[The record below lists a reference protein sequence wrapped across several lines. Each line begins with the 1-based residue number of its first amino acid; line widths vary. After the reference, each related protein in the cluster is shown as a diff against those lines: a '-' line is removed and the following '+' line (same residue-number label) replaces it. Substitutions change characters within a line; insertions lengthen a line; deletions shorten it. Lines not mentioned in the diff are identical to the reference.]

1 MDDTIVILMIGD
13 IMGKP
18 GMVAVKRCLSRVIAD
33 YKVDFVIANG
43 ENAAGG
49 IGITV
54 ELTRELV
61 HMGVNCI
68 TTGNHIWRQREIQD
82 YISRER
88 RLLRPYNFG
97 DSQPGFGFGRY
108 ETPGGVSIGVVNLV
122 GRVFMDPA
130 DNPFKTADRA
140 LLELSSAKICLVDFH
155 AEATSEKKA
164 MGCYLAGRV
173 TAVVGTHT
181 HVQTA
186 DDGLIRSADVN
197 DGSFATAYLTDL
209 GMTGP
214 HDSVIGMRKD
224 LVLDRFVNGMPHSF
238 QPAKNDVRFQGA
250 IIRASRATGSAI
262 GIQRI
267 DIPVG

>member
-1 MDDTIVILMIGD
+1 VDDTLTILMIGD
-13 IMGKP
+13 VMGKP
-18 GMVAVKRCLSRVIAD
+18 GMSAVKRALPRLIAD
-33 YKVDFVIANG
+33 HRIDFVVANG
-43 ENAAGG
+43 ENTAGG
-49 IGITV
+49 IGITG
-54 ELTRELV
+54 ELARELL
-61 HMGVNCI
+61 HLGVNCI
-68 TTGNHIWRQREIQD
+68 TTGNHVWRQREVQE
-82 YISRER
+82 YIDKEK

-97 DSQPGFGFGRY
+97 DTQPGLGFHRY
-108 ETPGGVSIGVVNLV
+108 ETPGGVSIGVINLA

-130 DNPFKTADRA
+130 DNPFKSADRA
-140 LLELSSAKICLVDFH
+140 LKELLDVKIRVVDFH

-186 DDGLIRSADVN
+186 DESLLSPG
-197 DGSFATAYLTDL
+197 TAYITDL

-250 IIRASRATGSAI
+250 IIRVNRATGAAL

-267 DIPVG
+267 DQPIG